1 MPRIFTVI
9 LFIFC
14 INCLSAQQKEVV
26 RSIFWKGDTL
36 PHVWLEE
43 VSVRQKNKNAGWF
56 QRQHRRQ
63 TRLEYNV
70 RKVYPYARIA
80 AGKVNE
86 IEQKLSAVTREAD
99 RKKIIKEEYNQLMKT
114 FKAPLMKLSITQGRI
129 LIRLIYRET
138 SHTSFAHIREYRG
151 TVNAYFWQSIALI
164 FGNNL
169 KMRSTSCAR
178 SRAHFSSPPD
188 ICLPCLPAPH
198 IPLMGSVPADL
209 PVSSQ

>member
-169 KMRSTSCAR
+169 KA
-178 SRAHFSSPPD
+178 AYDPQGED
-188 ICLPCLPAPH
+188 AEI
-198 IPLMGSVPADL
+198 
-209 PVSSQ
+209 

>member
-43 VSVRQKNKNAGWF
+43 VNVRQKNKNAGWF

-80 AGKVNE
+80 AGKFKE
-86 IEQKLSAVTREAD
+86 IEQKLSAVTREPE
-99 RKKIIKEEYNQLMKT
+99 RKKDH
-114 FKAPLMKLSITQGRI
+114 QGRI
-129 LIRLIYRET
+129 QPADENVQGPPDET
-138 SHTSFAHIREYRG
+138 QHYPG
-151 TVNAYFWQSIALI
+151 TDFDPINLP
-164 FGNNL
+164 GNQPHFF
-169 KMRSTSCAR
+169 
-178 SRAHFSSPPD
+178 RAHPGIPGD
-188 ICLPCLPAPH
+188 GKCLLLA
-198 IPLMGSVPADL
+198 IDRFNLRK
-209 PVSSQ
+209 

>member
-1 MPRIFTVI
+1 MHK
-9 LFIFC
+9 
-14 INCLSAQQKEVV
+14 LSVGPTKEVV

-43 VSVRQKNKNAGWF
+43 VGVRQKNKMPAGFSVSTGGKPGW
-56 QRQHRRQ
+56 
-63 TRLEYNV
+63 NIMSG
-70 RKVYPYARIA
+70 KYPYARIA

-114 FKAPLMKLSITQGRI
+114 FKAPLMKLNITQGRI

-169 KMRSTSCAR
+169 KAAYDPQGEDAEIEEIVQKILSESKR
-178 SRAHFSSPPD
+178 
-188 ICLPCLPAPH
+188 
-198 IPLMGSVPADL
+198 
-209 PVSSQ
+209 